1 MTGRGQSRTI
11 TAVSTAALVAAGS
24 ISWAQQADAP
34 SGGRFTVDLSAGAS
48 YDTNEGLDDPSLGDT
63 TRTDLGATFG
73 FLDETEISRL
83 AVSVFTRAQWANSP
97 DPDIDGFDFRIP
109 TGSLDYTR
117 EGRDSLLNLNARYF
131 YDRVDDDV
139 LIFLDENLNPVDLT
153 VDGGDL
159 RRITLGGSL
168 STGISAPIGLDL
180 GGFYDYRD
188 YIGTTDPDL
197 YDRTSYGVDGAL
209 RFNLTEVMTGRL
221 TAEYSRDDDDDVGET
236 VTETVA
242 FGGGLTYQFDE
253 ITAFTG
259 DLSYVT
265 VDETVFGVTNTE
277 NEGWSYE
284 LGVERELTDGAVG
297 VSLAQIVNAAS
308 TRTQI
313 AFNRSRDLPD
323 GAFSYSLG
331 YSIADDED
339 GGENRFVGGFDYRR
353 DLPTGSL
360 TASFSQEAVADDDNQ
375 DTLVSR
381 IAVAYSQE
389 INSVS
394 SFGVNF
400 GLGRSEDIGV
410 GGDNP
415 TTRANLGVNYR
426 RALKRDWDWVLGYE
440 ARYSLENGGDTATG
454 NRVYTVIDRSFTLRP

>member
-1 MTGRGQSRTI
+1 M
-11 TAVSTAALVAAGS
+11 AAGS

-63 TRTDLGATFG
+63 TRTNLGATFG
-73 FLDETEISRL
+73 FLDETEISQL
-83 AVSVFTRAQWANSP
+83 AVSVFSRAEWANSP

-109 TGSLDYTR
+109 LGTLNYDR
-117 EGRDSLLNLNARYF
+117 EGRDSVLNLNARYF

-159 RRITLGGSL
+159 RRITLGGTL
-168 STGISAPIGLDL
+168 STGISAPIGFDL

-221 TAEYSRDDDDDVGET
+221 TASYSRDDDEDVGDP
-236 VTETVA
+236 VTENFA
-242 FGGGLTYQFDE
+242 LGGGLSYQIDE
-253 ITAFTG
+253 ITAINA
-259 DLSYVT
+259 DISYVT
-265 VDETVFGVTNTE
+265 IDETIFDVTSTT
-277 NEGWSYE
+277 NEGWSYNI
-284 LGVERELTDGAVG
+284 GVQRELSDGAIGVG
-297 VSLAQIVNAAS
+297 LAQIINEAS

-313 AFNRSRDLPD
+313 SFNRSRELPD
-323 GAFSYSLG
+323 GALSYTLG
-331 YSIADDED
+331 YSIADDE
-339 GGENRFVGGFDYRR
+339 GGENRFVGGLDYRR
-353 DLPTGSL
+353 DLPTGSF
-360 TASFSQEAVADDDNQ
+360 TASFSQEAVANDDDQ

-381 IAVAYSQE
+381 IAIAYAQE

-394 SFGVNF
+394 SFGVDF
-400 GLGRSEDIGV
+400 GLGRSEDIG
-410 GGDNP
+410 GGAEDP

-426 RALKRDWDWVLGYE
+426 RALTRDWDWVLGYE
-440 ARYSLENGGDTATG
+440 ARYALEDGGDPATG
-454 NRVYTVIDRSFTLRP
+454 NRVFTLIDRSFTFRP